1 MRILQAADCQ
11 EGATTPQLNE
21 LVDWDPLLKSPRLYT
36 AHFTELLERCEALCW
51 EGVWKTTDIG
61 RTLLAEREDETIE
74 QGIEG

>member
-61 RTLLAEREDETIE
+61 RTLLAERGDETIE